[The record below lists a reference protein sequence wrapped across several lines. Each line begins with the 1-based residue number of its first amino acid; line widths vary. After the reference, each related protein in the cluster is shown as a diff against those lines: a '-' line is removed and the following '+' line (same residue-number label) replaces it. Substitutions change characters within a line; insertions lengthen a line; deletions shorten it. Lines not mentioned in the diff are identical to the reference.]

1 VAKLLRRRGIQ
12 IPYGTLY
19 RFAVAEL
26 GFGRVTA
33 TLRVADCG
41 PGEEIQVDTGW
52 VASLEPDV
60 RGIRRRMKAFNFTA
74 VLSRHRFVYPVPSE
88 TTADAIEACEAAWE
102 FYGGVF
108 RVLIPDNTKVIVDL
122 ADSLQPRLNQGFLEY
137 AQARGFHI
145 DTARVRRAQDK
156 ARVERAVQ
164 SVRDDCFAGE
174 RIQDLE
180 HVTGGVV
187 KELKKHGTLTTRRAI
202 RTFRWS
208 ASRIRSG

>member
-60 RGIRRRMKAFNFTA
+60 RGIRRRMKAFIFTA
-74 VLSRHRFVYPVPSE
+74 VLSRHRFVYPVPPL
-88 TTADAIEACEAAWE
+88 D
-102 FYGGVF
+102 
-108 RVLIPDNTKVIVDL
+108 
-122 ADSLQPRLNQGFLEY
+122 RL
-137 AQARGFHI
+137 
-145 DTARVRRAQDK
+145 K
-156 ARVERAVQ
+156 
-164 SVRDDCFAGE
+164 
-174 RIQDLE
+174 
-180 HVTGGVV
+180 
-187 KELKKHGTLTTRRAI
+187 
-202 RTFRWS
+202 
-208 ASRIRSG
+208 

>member
-1 VAKLLRRRGIQ
+1 ME
-12 IPYGTLY
+12 GTL
-19 RFAVAEL
+19 L
-26 GFGRVTA
+26 
-33 TLRVADCG
+33 
-41 PGEEIQVDTGW
+41 P
-52 VASLEPDV
+52 EPPPV
-60 RGIRRRMKAFNFTA
+60 
-74 VLSRHRFVYPVPSE
+74 RHRSPPRSI
-88 TTADAIEACEAAWE
+88 TPQADRLL
-102 FYGGVF
+102 YGGVF